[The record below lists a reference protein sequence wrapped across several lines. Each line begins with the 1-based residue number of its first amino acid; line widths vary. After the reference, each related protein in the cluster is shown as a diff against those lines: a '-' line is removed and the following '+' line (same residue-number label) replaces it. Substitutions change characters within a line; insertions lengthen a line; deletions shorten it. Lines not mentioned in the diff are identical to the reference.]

1 MLTNYSTAFAPT
13 LVGKDYGRE
22 RTDKLP
28 SHTPWSVKTMVANWL
43 TAFAHTLVG
52 IDYGRELFEPNLRTP
67 AWEAAMEL
75 IIWNVTIKPLL
86 TLYDIEL

>member
-1 MLTNYSTAFAPT
+1 
-13 LVGKDYGRE
+13 
-22 RTDKLP
+22 
-28 SHTPWSVKTMVANWL
+28 MVANWL

-52 IDYGRELFEPNLRTP
+52 KDYGRELYEPNLRTP

-86 TLYDIEL
+86 TQYDIEL

>member
-22 RTDKLP
+22 L
-28 SHTPWSVKTMVANWL
+28 
-43 TAFAHTLVG
+43 
-52 IDYGRELFEPNLRTP
+52 YEPNLRTP

-86 TLYDIEL
+86 TQYDIEL